1 MRADTATIP
10 CFTRDLLQKPDK
22 IQELGRKSIDK
33 FKNLLRV
40 GASSVECNAL
50 QNRSFFD
57 NVISE
62 GSAHVTGLCSQ
73 GSEVMEITG
82 YVSKR
87 EFYKAAMHTGFAYL
101 PENDCFTCMKGH
113 HLNFKEKTS
122 QGYYRVY
129 SRLCSKCK
137 ECEYLQHC
145 AMDRGRIRINA
156 SPFYPAFYANMHRC
170 ETRVYKAMKRL
181 HATWSE
187 GTFAALKREHNLQR
201 IRKRDLNRMNE

>member
-87 EFYKAAMHTGFAYL
+87 EFHKAAMRKGFAYL
-101 PENDCFTCMKGH
+101 PENDCFACMKGH
-113 HLNFKEKTS
+113 HLNFETLVYKKTS
-122 QGYYRVY
+122 QLPCV
-129 SRLCSKCK
+129 
-137 ECEYLQHC
+137 QQITQQ
-145 AMDRGRIRINA
+145 M
-156 SPFYPAFYANMHRC
+156 
-170 ETRVYKAMKRL
+170 
-181 HATWSE
+181 
-187 GTFAALKREHNLQR
+187 
-201 IRKRDLNRMNE
+201 